1 MARRLPF
8 AVLALLTILLVA
20 PPAVSAAGLAEWR
33 AQLSLAKAV
42 SDTDSVIELARRII
56 AADAH
61 DASAWTA
68 LVESQIKSEDYD
80 RALAALDA
88 WERVAKPRPAAI
100 DSYRGDIFLARED
113 PADAEKAWRASL
125 GIKPNDYVVLSK
137 LADLL
142 ETEERW
148 PEVLDLRTRAAAEPT
163 AALLAA
169 RAGALMHLH
178 QWDAAIGDIHKANK
192 LDATDETVLKWL
204 PKLELLASKR
214 AEIFASDSLID
225 LTKIAEPKNP
235 RPLLDQAAL
244 FTEIGQP
251 SLALS
256 NAKRALE
263 MAPDSIRAR
272 IQAGEADLDLGKPLD
287 AAKLKVSHDLKL
299 GKDGALSAETLHDLD
314 RRDADVQKNPG
325 KPVLLAARSKS
336 LRDINQYVLALDD
349 AQAALALDANSPD
362 AEFEMGHDLDGLG
375 RAGEALPH
383 IVRATELRP
392 GDPVAWYYRGVVEAN
407 RADFNAAVA
416 SETRSLAIH
425 ESAAALKARLD
436 AELRL
441 GLAAQAAADSQRLHV
456 IDPADSQ

>member
-1 MARRLPF
+1 
-8 AVLALLTILLVA
+8 
-20 PPAVSAAGLAEWR
+20 LAEWR
-33 AQLSLAKAV
+33 AQLSLAKAA

-80 RALAALDA
+80 RALASLDE
-88 WERVAKPRPAAI
+88 WEKIAKPRPAAI

-113 PADAEKAWRASL
+113 PADAERAWRASL

-142 ETEERW
+142 ETQERW
-148 PEVLDLRTRAAAEPT
+148 PEVLDLRTRAAAAKPT

-178 QWDAAIGDIHKANK
+178 QWDAAIADIHKANK

-204 PKLELLASKR
+204 PKLELLAGKR
-214 AEIFASDSLID
+214 AEIFASDSLIN

-263 MAPDSIRAR
+263 MAPGSIRAR
-272 IQAGEADLDLGKPLD
+272 IQAGEADLDLGEPLD

-299 GKDGALSAETLHDLD
+299 EKDGALSADSLHGLD
-314 RRDADVQKNPG
+314 RCDADVQKNPG
-325 KPVLLAARSKS
+325 KPAPLAARSKS
-336 LRDINQYVLALDD
+336 LRELNQYVLALDD

-362 AEFEMGHDLDGLG
+362 AQFEMGHDLDGLG
-375 RAGEALPH
+375 RAGEGLPH

-416 SETRSLAIH
+416 SQTRSLAIH
-425 ESAAALKARLD
+425 ESAVALKARLD
-436 AELRL
+436 AERRL
-441 GLAAQAAADSQRLHV
+441 GLAAQGAADSQRLHV